1 MIPSSDTFPSYAA
14 ESYITLR
21 VRRLSPL
28 SLRTMSHPFRTLFAI
43 LALLV
48 SAHAAYAQGQFSP
61 IKELHPG
68 IFSVRANF
76 GMTLYSGDIDHGAM
90 FPDADHKWDIGAD
103 LYAQVKLFKL
113 GSFMTG
119 SLLAY
124 FSYSPQKAMSSDY
137 EFQTS
142 VFNMPGIRNLE
153 FFNRVPL
160 RPFVAGGF
168 GAAFFEPNVTYMSPR
183 IAGQVAQYQRDEKMA
198 LLVPIMIGIHWTVT
212 RNLDITYT
220 FVKTL
225 SLNDNL
231 DGWVAK
237 DNDNYQAISIGAIWY
252 F

>member
-1 MIPSSDTFPSYAA
+1 MIPSPDTFPSYAA

-68 IFSVRANF
+68 TFSVGANF

-124 FSYSPQKAMSSDY
+124 FSYSPQKAMS
-137 EFQTS
+137 
-142 VFNMPGIRNLE
+142 
-153 FFNRVPL
+153 
-160 RPFVAGGF
+160 
-168 GAAFFEPNVTYMSPR
+168 
-183 IAGQVAQYQRDEKMA
+183 IAGA
-198 LLVPIMIGIHWTVT
+198 LPIRAWPGPGRRPRRMGKGSRIPVPRST
-212 RNLDITYT
+212 
-220 FVKTL
+220 
-225 SLNDNL
+225 
-231 DGWVAK
+231 
-237 DNDNYQAISIGAIWY
+237 GATSSER
-252 F
+252 